1 MIEAPALAHMQNAP
15 TAEPITLVLCWTA
28 QPDLSAAE
36 AAPSRRERTEAAR
49 QAYSAI
55 KQDVVHELE
64 RAGSVSVQDLPG
76 TANALA
82 TATAE
87 AWLGIAPLLADR
99 ADVKVVP
106 NRTVAFAPGRT

>member
-1 MIEAPALAHMQNAP
+1 MIEAPALDQMQNAP
-15 TAEPITLVLCWTA
+15 TAECLTLVLCWTA
-28 QPDLSAAE
+28 RPDLRAAE

-55 KQDVVHELE
+55 KQAVMEELE

-87 AWLGIAPLLADR
+87 AWLGVAPLLASR
-99 ADVKVVP
+99 VDVKVVP
-106 NRTVAFAPGRT
+106 NRTVAFAP